1 MLLLFYLALI
11 VQLCQTLCCLPISY
25 LAEPHKY
32 QLRAY
37 IYQAR
42 DLLASDADGFSG
54 KIHRLKYVTDSSYC
68 MCYDADWMVQAPQ
81 LDGTLLFVLVVNL

>member
-1 MLLLFYLALI
+1 VLTYS
-11 VQLCQTLCCLPISY
+11 SY

-54 KIHRLKYVTDSSYC
+54 YNTQIKIRKIHLTVCVMTRLGWYTRLNWIEHYS
-68 MCYDADWMVQAPQ
+68 
-81 LDGTLLFVLVVNL
+81 LF

>member
-1 MLLLFYLALI
+1 MQVNSFFVRDYL
-11 VQLCQTLCCLPISY
+11 TLCIQLSCY

-54 KIHRLKYVTDSSYC
+54 KLVNSLKCSYRFSYNTYLMLSPSDRFKGC
-68 MCYDADWMVQAPQ
+68 NIAYHGQ
-81 LDGTLLFVLVVNL
+81 L

>member
-1 MLLLFYLALI
+1 MSVCLLLKSTITAHRLGLSRESGCKWLIRALYNSQPYLF
-11 VQLCQTLCCLPISY
+11 P
-25 LAEPHKY
+25 EPHKY

-54 KIHRLKYVTDSSYC
+54 KIAKLT
-68 MCYDADWMVQAPQ
+68 M
-81 LDGTLLFVLVVNL
+81 LLGGLSKCVF

>member
-1 MLLLFYLALI
+1 M
-11 VQLCQTLCCLPISY
+11 QLCQVLWSLPSSY
-25 LAEPHKY
+25 LAEPHKF

-54 KIHRLKYVTDSSYC
+54 KIHILKEVIFHLAVCIMT
-68 MCYDADWMVQAPQ
+68 PI
-81 LDGTLLFVLVVNL
+81 G